1 MTTETS
7 NNPQKERMRSL
18 NEYGISVLADMA
30 YQTKANIASMEMLKD
45 HFPNGRLKEFV
56 RLFTQNQTVWN
67 QKLLR
72 IFDDMSRK
80 AGENVCIDM
89 REDLEGP
96 ELMAYTEAVTDL
108 KKAKHME
115 GVAWLIKLA
124 VEVEDMEAIATN
136 LKLIIQNQ
144 LNKEKLCK

>member
-1 MTTETS
+1 
-7 NNPQKERMRSL
+7 MRSL

-72 IFDDMSRK
+72 IFDDMSK
-80 AGENVCIDM
+80 AANGGLCIDM
-89 REDLEGP
+89 RNDLEGG
-96 ELMAYTEAVTDL
+96 ELMAYTEAVADL
-108 KKAKHME
+108 KKARHME
-115 GVAWLIKLA
+115 GVAWLIKQ
-124 VEVEDMEAIATN
+124 VCDVQDMEAIATN

-144 LNKEKLCK
+144 LNKESV